1 MKESLTASNPYT
13 YDAKQKKVAPKQIA
27 PGVLQQPKRASK
39 AEPGSPEAV
48 RSLATKRQ
56 AILSDRDERMLE
68 DRIEWLR
75 SKFPD
80 EPGETLRALA
90 MQELGLAALVDSG
103 RAQPKAPQESEAVK
117 RWREKQPAA
126 SPNFGMINP
135 MTRPIPPQSGAPAL
149 PPQKKDISETHNVSG
164 VGGSKVY
171 HPKHIAE
178 QAQQQREY
186 EQYMREMAMYEKWSS
201 SQQSQQEA
209 ALLRQQKELEMQRLR
224 EEFELE
230 RLRMEQER
238 KKLQGSQ
245 FGTIGQGLMET
256 RQPVTQRQ
264 PTYLGG

>member
-1 MKESLTASNPYT
+1 VKKP
-13 YDAKQKKVAPKQIA
+13 QK
-27 PGVLQQPKRASK
+27 PGVRPIEPKSTSSDAAK
-39 AEPGSPEAV
+39 
-48 RSLATKRQ
+48 SLAIKRKGLMSEGDARRIWARVSELK
-56 AILSDRDERMLE
+56 AI
-68 DRIEWLR
+68 
-75 SKFPD
+75 FPD
-80 EPGETLRALA
+80 EPDDVLAALA
-90 MQELGLAALVDSG
+90 RQELGVKGIAFTAG
-103 RAQPKAPQESEAVK
+103 QAQATAPQESGAMK

-149 PPQKKDISETHNVSG
+149 PPRKKDISETHNVSG
-164 VGGSKVY
+164 VGGRLVY